1 MPINKAIPNLMMPF
15 WRKVRRY
22 ELTRTLRATEK
33 RMAYVKKSIAYID
46 KIDGRE
52 QK

>member
-22 ELTRTLRATEK
+22 ELTRTLLATER
-33 RMAYVKKSIAYID
+33 RMSYVKKSIAYLD
-46 KIDGRE
+46 QVEGRE
-52 QK
+52 HK

>member
-1 MPINKAIPNLMMPF
+1 MPINKPIPDFAMRF
-15 WRKVRRY
+15 WRKVRRF